1 LASSRFA
8 SERTRV
14 PGSRLGANDAWV
26 AEKTPQKKGR
36 EYNVTALTIF
46 KRTFLAALIVAGL
59 GSSASAQ
66 GAAPSAPP
74 ATAAATDTLSV
85 GGALET
91 PLTLS
96 LADLAKM
103 PRTTVNINEDG
114 VIVPYSGVLLAEVM
128 KRAGAPSGAKLRG
141 KALATYLLCE
151 AKDGYRAVLALAEFD
166 ADFSDNPILVADTR
180 DGKPLFD
187 YQGPFRLIAPR
198 DKRAARGVRRLTKL
212 TLVQVE

>member
-1 LASSRFA
+1 MASSRFA

-46 KRTFLAALIVAGL
+46 KRTFLAALIVASPGTW
-59 GSSASAQ
+59 ASAQ
-66 GAAPSAPP
+66 GAAPSAAP
-74 ATAAATDTLSV
+74 AKAATDTLSV
-85 GGALET
+85 GGAVET

-96 LADLAKM
+96 LVDLAKM